1 MTYIP
6 STRTSLRTTGAP
18 NGSIPQNIFSS
29 GKFLLDREIWK
40 KCYVLGR
47 NLLLGNSQLR
57 VSEEIQKG
65 CRYVATPSQSYCRKN
80 CSNAPSPE
88 QVFELKPLTKRMDF
102 TSNPR
107 LLPALPQGFIKV
119 HNHTAVY
126 SWDSENNKVSSG
138 IARVGNSGR
147 RVCGALPTPL
157 GRQAMVWFEP
167 I

>member
-6 STRTSLRTTGAP
+6 TTQAFYSYFSTNYRGTQWICS
-18 NGSIPQNIFSS
+18 SKYIFFGQIFARAGRL
-29 GKFLLDREIWK
+29 GKNA
-40 KCYVLGR
+40 VLGR
-47 NLLLGNSQLR
+47 NLLLGNSQFR

-80 CSNAPSPE
+80 CSNALSPE

-126 SWDSENNKVSSG
+126 S
-138 IARVGNSGR
+138 
-147 RVCGALPTPL
+147 
-157 GRQAMVWFEP
+157 
-167 I
+167 

>member
-1 MTYIP
+1 MLAVFLLLNSSVFFFSYLIKQYFFLRQLFCHYTCMTYIP
-6 STRTSLRTTGAP
+6 STQAFYSYFSTNYRGTQWICSSKYIFFGQIFARAGRLGKNAMSLEGTCCWEMV
-18 NGSIPQNIFSS
+18 
-29 GKFLLDREIWK
+29 KF
-40 KCYVLGR
+40 
-47 NLLLGNSQLR
+47 R

-126 SWDSENNKVSSG
+126 S
-138 IARVGNSGR
+138 
-147 RVCGALPTPL
+147 
-157 GRQAMVWFEP
+157 
-167 I
+167 